1 MRKWNLKSGD
11 PGAFTLAADAR
22 CGPTDYTNDHIWEL
36 NLKGGE
42 PPALALQT
50 TFGLRARNLRLF
62 PRFVEG
68 DTAVSDPET
77 FDTPPAVHRFYPNF
91 VALSFSPFTGIDVEI
106 EYWVPESQIVT
117 GRITITN
124 SRLTPRNF
132 RFEWAATLAPAE
144 GGQRMADTKMGA
156 ATVLC
161 GQTGGIFPVIFMTGG
176 PEVSSG
182 PYPALSVELVLDPG
196 GSRHFTWIHAALET
210 QEASFET
217 AMHTASRSW
226 DAETAR
232 LDNLNANSIDIET
245 GDPDWDAAFALAQK
259 TAFGLLV
266 GPTKHLPHPSFVHN
280 RQPDQGFSRRGD
292 GSDYSHLWD
301 GQTALEADFLAS
313 LILPAA
319 PRLAQDLLENFL
331 ENQKQQGFVD
341 WKPGLGGQ
349 RGHMLATPLLVNLAW
364 RIYQATENRTFLE
377 EVFPKL
383 LSFVYAWFTPQQDR
397 DGDGLPEWEHPMQS
411 GFEEH
416 PAFSSH
422 QPWSQGGDITKSES
436 LSLCAFLYNEIRLLI
451 RMSRLTESTGP
462 IPALESL
469 ADNLKSAIAASWND
483 SAAIYQNWD
492 RDTHFSPCG
501 EILGE
506 RQGNG
511 EIPMQRQFE
520 QPVRL
525 LVRVAAEE
533 LARKV
538 TVFIHGIGASGNH
551 RVEHISGD
559 QFRWHIGMGSTSSER
574 VYSSIEHVEIFGLA
588 KDDKV
593 FIQVMDLSGQ
603 DHTLLL
609 PLWAGVPDQDRAY
622 ELVKRTITNPDK
634 FWHEFGISA
643 GPIKSDLDEHPCRN
657 VHIPWNNLIGEGLLS
672 YGYRDEAAELV
683 KRLMAAI
690 IRNLKQERAFYQDY
704 QADTGNGVG
713 ERNALTGLAPLRL
726 FMATLGVRVVSP
738 TKILLSGRNPFP
750 WTVIVRYRGLI
761 ITRESRKTMI
771 VFPGGQ
777 TAVVKSNEPQI
788 VTLESISS

>member
-11 PGAFTLAADAR
+11 PGAFTLAADVR

-36 NLKGGE
+36 TLKGGE
-42 PPALALQT
+42 PPSLALQT

-68 DTAVSDPET
+68 DTAVSDPSA
-77 FDTPPAVHRFYPNF
+77 FDKPPTVHRFYPNF
-91 VALSFSPFTGIDVEI
+91 LALSFSPFTGIDVEI
-106 EYWVPESQIVT
+106 EYWVPESQIVA
-117 GRITITN
+117 GRVTITN

-132 RFEWAATLAPAE
+132 RFEWAATLSPAE
-144 GGQRMADTKMGA
+144 GGQRMADTKIEA
-156 ATVLC
+156 TTVLC

-182 PYPALSVELVLDPG
+182 PYPALSVELDLAPG
-196 GSRHFTWIHAALET
+196 ARRQFTWIHTALDT

-217 AMHTASRSW
+217 ARHTATRSW
-226 DAETAR
+226 EAETAR
-232 LDNLNANSIDIET
+232 LDVLNASLIDIET

-259 TAFGLLV
+259 TALGLLI
-266 GPTKHLPHPSFVHN
+266 GPTEHLPHPSFVLH

-301 GQTALEADFLAS
+301 GQTALDADFLAS

-319 PRLAQDLLENFL
+319 SRLAQGLLENFL

-349 RGHMLATPLLVNLAW
+349 RGRMLATPILANLAW
-364 RIYQATENRTFLE
+364 RIYQVTEDRSFLE

-383 LSFVYAWFTPQQDR
+383 LNFVHAWFTPQQDR
-397 DGDGLPEWEHPMQS
+397 DGDGLPEWAHPMQS
-411 GFEEH
+411 GLEDH
-416 PAFSSH
+416 PAFSLH

-436 LSLCAFLYNEIRLLI
+436 PSLCALLYNEIQILI
-451 RMSRLTESTGP
+451 RMARSTERTGP
-462 IPALESL
+462 IPALEAL

-492 RDTHFSPCG
+492 RDTHFSPRG
-501 EILGE
+501 EVLSE
-506 RQGNG
+506 QQGNG
-511 EIPMQRQFE
+511 ELLLQRQFE

-525 LVRVAAEE
+525 LIRIETSEE
-533 LARKV
+533 FARQV
-538 TVFIHGIGASGNH
+538 TVFIHGVGASETH
-551 RVEHISGD
+551 RVERIPGD
-559 QFRWHIGMGSTSSER
+559 QFRWHIGMGSASSER
-574 VYSSIEHVEIFGLA
+574 VYSSIEHVEISGLA
-588 KDDKV
+588 DDDKV
-593 FIQVMDLSGQ
+593 SIQVMDLSGQ

-609 PLWAGVPDQDRAY
+609 PLWAGVPDQDQAF
-622 ELVKRTITNPDK
+622 ELVKRTITDPEK
-634 FWHEFGISA
+634 FWRDFGVSA
-643 GPIKSDLDEHPCRN
+643 CPLRSDIDNHPCRTI
-657 VHIPWNNLIGEGLLS
+657 HIPWNNLIGEGLLA

-690 IRNLKQERAFYQDY
+690 TLNLKQERAFYRNY
-704 QADTGNGVG
+704 QADTGSGIG
-713 ERNALTGLAPLRL
+713 ERNALTGLAPLGL
-726 FMATLGVRVVSP
+726 FMATLGVRLVSP

-750 WTVIVRYRGLI
+750 WTVTVRYRGLSI
-761 ITRESRKTMI
+761 IREFRKTRI

-777 TAVVKSNEPQI
+777 TAVVKSAEPQI
-788 VTLESISS
+788 VTLE